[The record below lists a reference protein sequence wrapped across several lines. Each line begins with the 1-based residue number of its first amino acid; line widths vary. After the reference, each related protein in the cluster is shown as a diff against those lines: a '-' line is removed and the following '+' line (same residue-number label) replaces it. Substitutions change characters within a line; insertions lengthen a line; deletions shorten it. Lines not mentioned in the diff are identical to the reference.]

1 MVMLEMPLKT
11 IKMSTNYNLLGK
23 GLRNLIILLIL
34 FIASPISLT
43 MGFKALK
50 KFDNTPQEYI
60 SYLILIVA
68 AIIIIF
74 TMYFAFKTFNVLLK
88 AIFNN

>member
-1 MVMLEMPLKT
+1 
-11 IKMSTNYNLLGK
+11 MSTNVNLLSK
-23 GLRNLIILLIL
+23 GLKYLGILVIL

-50 KFDNTPQEYI
+50 KFENTPKEML
-60 SYLILIVA
+60 SYTLVIAAGIL
-68 AIIIIF
+68 IIF
-74 TMYFAFKTFNVLLK
+74 TIFFAFKTFKILLK